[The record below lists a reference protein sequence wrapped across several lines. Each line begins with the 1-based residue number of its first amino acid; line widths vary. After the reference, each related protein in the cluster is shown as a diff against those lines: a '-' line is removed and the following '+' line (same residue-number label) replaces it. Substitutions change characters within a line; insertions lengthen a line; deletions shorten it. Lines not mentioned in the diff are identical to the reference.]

1 MNVTTRQLT
10 AFISVAQ
17 LGSFT
22 QAAEQVHLSQSGLSI
37 MIRELEGQVGCK
49 LFDRTTR
56 SVRLTEAGALLLPI
70 AIKARDDLAAAIGDI
85 AALKIKQQQS
95 LRIGCPPML
104 ATSFLPVLFKE
115 FRALHPDFALQL
127 IDAKPIAI
135 REQVKSGALDCGLGL
150 YPKPI
155 SGIERNPVFQSPL
168 LYIQTSELPPA
179 ATPLSQLPR
188 LRWADLP
195 ALPLLKL
202 PDTSPIQQLI
212 ERQLHASGLNIVE
225 QGQFNHIET
234 VIAMA
239 AAGAGG
245 AIIPAFAWGKC
256 VRYGIEGAVLTE
268 PDVTVDY
275 SLITV
280 KDKLSAEDVQKLSGA
295 LASALEKSLNVK

>member
-127 IDAKPIAI
+127 IDAKPI
-135 REQVKSGALDCGLGL
+135 
-150 YPKPI
+150 
-155 SGIERNPVFQSPL
+155 
-168 LYIQTSELPPA
+168 
-179 ATPLSQLPR
+179 
-188 LRWADLP
+188 
-195 ALPLLKL
+195 
-202 PDTSPIQQLI
+202 
-212 ERQLHASGLNIVE
+212 
-225 QGQFNHIET
+225 
-234 VIAMA
+234 
-239 AAGAGG
+239 
-245 AIIPAFAWGKC
+245 
-256 VRYGIEGAVLTE
+256 
-268 PDVTVDY
+268 
-275 SLITV
+275 
-280 KDKLSAEDVQKLSGA
+280 
-295 LASALEKSLNVK
+295 

>member
-1 MNVTTRQLT
+1 MAVDLK
-10 AFISVAQ
+10 A
-17 LGSFT
+17 L
-22 QAAEQVHLSQSGLSI
+22 EQNILI
-37 MIRELEGQVGCK
+37 CR
-49 LFDRTTR
+49 
-56 SVRLTEAGALLLPI
+56 
-70 AIKARDDLAAAIGDI
+70 IKARDDLAAALGGI

-155 SGIERNPVFQSPL
+155 PDIERNPVFQSPL
-168 LYIQTSELPPA
+168 LYIQASELPPA

-195 ALPLLKL
+195 VLPLLKL

-212 ERQLHASGLNIVE
+212 ERQLHASGLNLVE

-295 LASALEKSLNVK
+295 LASALEKA